1 VILRRLLLRAS
12 EQRWLGEQARRRR
25 FTRRA
30 VERFMPGE
38 ALEDALAA
46 SAKLR
51 DAGIRSV
58 FHELGENV
66 ATASEAEAATSAYTE
81 ALSRAADAALDP
93 HVSVKLSHLGLDVDP
108 ELARR
113 NLSAL
118 VSAAESRGGLVW
130 MDMESST
137 YADRTLALFREAR
150 GASPAVGLC
159 LQAYLRRTAD
169 DLESLIAMGP
179 WLRLVKG
186 AYDEPARIAYSR
198 RAEVDANFLSLAARL
213 MQPDAR
219 RAGARF
225 AAATHDTAL
234 IGRIAERARGAGMAR
249 ADYELQML
257 YGIKRDEQGGLAR
270 AGHQVRVL
278 ISYGSDWYPWFV
290 RRLAERPANLIFVL
304 RNLV

>member
-1 VILRRLLLRAS
+1 
-12 EQRWLGEQARRRR
+12 
-25 FTRRA
+25 
-30 VERFMPGE
+30 MPGE

-46 SAKLR
+46 SATLR
-51 DAGIRSV
+51 DAGIQSV

-234 IGRIAERARGAGMAR
+234 IGRIAERARGAGLAR